1 MSSPISEA
9 GGSGSLALELMRP
22 SLPPSPH
29 GLDDAVGVGVLGCD
43 SKRTTGRLQAL
54 GSLDEN
60 VEAGRVDEALSREL
74 DEDVS
79 VAGSSGVVE
88 HALKLRRRVKVD
100 FAPDGH
106 EASAVCECLHGD
118 RERGAELSGAEGA
131 IDLGSATFSI
141 S

>member
-1 MSSPISEA
+1 
-9 GGSGSLALELMRP
+9 MRT
-22 SLPPSPH
+22 
-29 GLDDAVGVGVLGCD
+29 
-43 SKRTTGRLQAL
+43 R
-54 GSLDEN
+54 
-60 VEAGRVDEALSREL
+60 
-74 DEDVS
+74 EDVS

-88 HALKLRRRVKVD
+88 HALELGCRVKVD

-131 IDLGSATFSI
+131 IGLGIGDLLDLLTFTDS